1 MIQSLLIANRGEIAC
16 RIIRTARAMG
26 IRTVAVYSD
35 ADAKALHVRQA
46 DEAVHIGASPARES
60 YLVGEKI
67 IAAALATKADAIH
80 PGYGFLSENAEFA
93 QAVIDAG
100 LIWVGP
106 RPASI
111 TAMGLKD
118 AAKKLMAEAGVP
130 VTPGYMGENQDPA
143 FLGQQAA
150 EIGYPVLIKAVA
162 GGGGKGMR
170 KVDDAPDFA
179 DALASCQREATAS
192 FGNAHVLIEKYIQ
205 RPRHIEVQ
213 VFGDTHGNIVHLF
226 ERDCSL
232 QRRHQKVI
240 EEAPAPG
247 MDEATREQLCA
258 VAVKAAKAVNYVG
271 AGTIE
276 FIADASEGLRADRI
290 WFMEMNT
297 RLQVEHPVTEEITGV
312 DLVEWQL
319 RVASGEPLP
328 KRQDEVSINGWAM
341 EARLY
346 AEDPAKGFL
355 PSVGRLEHLML
366 DAQFP
371 HDMMQQAFGE
381 MAEAMGG
388 KANYTPPTC
397 RLRVDTGV
405 QRDSEISPFYDPMI
419 AKLIVKGADRL
430 DAARLL
436 ADACGSVEVWPVA
449 TNAGF
454 LATLAQASTFLSGDV
469 TTGLISEQAETLTAR
484 PPISDLRAGHALEL
498 LMQGHAIAAPG
509 QRQLRGLRLNAPSS
523 ETATFFIDGKSH
535 SASLTDRSFAALA
548 MDDDFGNRFIGDGC
562 GFVIFEHGNAYR
574 ATLRLDGG
582 SGHSAHD
589 GDILSPM
596 PGRIIAVEVTQGQS
610 VTKGQKL
617 LTLEAMKMEHSL
629 TAPFDG
635 VVAELNAEVG
645 AQVQVEALLVRIE
658 AEDVAAA

>member
-16 RIIRTARAMG
+16 RIIRTAREMG

-35 ADAKALHVRQA
+35 ADGKALHVRQA
-46 DEAVHIGASPARES
+46 DEAVHIGPSPARES

-67 IAAALATKADAIH
+67 IAAAKATGAEAIH
-80 PGYGFLSENAEFA
+80 PGYGFLSENAAFA

-106 RPASI
+106 NPASI

-143 FLGQQAA
+143 FLAERAA

-170 KVDDAPDFA
+170 TVDAAPDFI
-179 DALASCQREATAS
+179 DALASCQREAAAS
-192 FGNAHVLIEKYIQ
+192 FGNDHVLIEKYILT
-205 RPRHIEVQ
+205 PRHIEVQ
-213 VFGDTHGNIVHLF
+213 VFGDTHGNVVHLF

-247 MDEATREQLCA
+247 MDEHTREALCA
-258 VAVKAAKAVNYVG
+258 AAVRAAQAVDYVG

-328 KRQDEVSINGWAM
+328 LRQEELSINGWAM

-355 PSVGRLEHLML
+355 PSIGTLELFQLPEHL
-366 DAQFP
+366 
-371 HDMMQQAFGE
+371 G
-381 MAEAMGG
+381 
-388 KANYTPPTC
+388 
-397 RLRVDTGV
+397 RVDTGV
-405 QRDSEISPFYDPMI
+405 YEGAEVSPFYDPMI
-419 AKLIVKGADRL
+419 AKVIAYGDDREE
-430 DAARLL
+430 ARELL
-436 ADACGSVEVWPVA
+436 SEMLEDSAIWPVK
-449 TNAGF
+449 TNSAFLINALAHPDFVAG
-454 LATLAQASTFLSGDV
+454 TVD
-469 TTGLISEQAETLTAR
+469 TGLIGRDGDAMTKEPVPTIEALTNAAMAIVPRSLQA
-484 PPISDLRAGHALEL
+484 GF
-498 LMQGHAIAAPG
+498 
-509 QRQLRGLRLNAPSS
+509 RLNAPDVRS
-523 ETATFFIDGKSH
+523 ATFLLDGRRVEVELHGPGTDEPAPAMLVAEGGSVWQ
-535 SASLTDRSFAALA
+535 LTPWRAEGGAGGAA
-548 MDDDFGNRFIGDGC
+548 GDG
-562 GFVIFEHGNAYR
+562 A
-574 ATLRLDGG
+574 
-582 SGHSAHD
+582 
-589 GDILSPM
+589 ILSPM
-596 PGRIIAVEVTQGQS
+596 PGKVIAVEVAAGDT

-635 VVAELNAEVG
+635 VVAELNAMPG

-658 AEDVAAA
+658 AASE